1 MTILRC
7 AALAASFL
15 FVRAAGAQALSPEDF
30 AKHPEISE
38 AAISP
43 TGEYLA
49 VAALTPDGKETHL
62 KIIPMDGS
70 KASDIRLGKN
80 QHIIDIVWTDDKR
93 VVVSNAEKDIG
104 EERPHSTGELYGVD
118 IDGKNP
124 ELLFGYVPES
134 NGMRGKRKDQG
145 FASVARVLDEP
156 GQVLVS
162 YFSYT
167 QGADPQTVIF
177 KVDTHT
183 GERKEIER
191 VKRAAGM
198 DFDSS
203 GRLRVLVTLD
213 EEDTPQ
219 VFYRQTAASEL
230 QPMPKNLVGYRT
242 YGGWFTTNGEV
253 AFLWISDKGE
263 PSQLYK
269 VDFAKG
275 TREKVAG
282 RADQDVGM
290 AQIAGRHGT
299 PFAVVY
305 DAGRPSVEYVDQN
318 SEFAALH
325 SSLIKRFPGQLVVF
339 SNFTR
344 DEQKVLFHVYSD
356 RNPGAYYQF
365 DRKTNKILLLVESE
379 PWIKSAQLAPMQ
391 PVEFKAKDGT
401 TLYGFYTANGTGPEA
416 DGGDAARRPLRSVR
430 QLGLR
435 LARAVPGQ
443 PRLRGAAGQL
453 PRLGRPRFQLRAERL
468 EAVGRPDPGRHRR
481 RRALG
486 HRPGQGRSRP
496 RVHFGA
502 SFGGYSALMNPV
514 RNPGMYKCAVG
525 YAGVYDLNLLSKTDW
540 SAKSRN
546 GRRWFDREIGA
557 DPAKRAEQSPAN
569 FAAKLDIPVF
579 LIHGK
584 DDQTAKVDQFHAM
597 EDALQAAGKKPL
609 TLLIEGE
616 GHGFYNPA
624 NVADLYKRIDAFLKE
639 SIGPGAATSGGSN

>member
-1 MTILRC
+1 MSILRS
-7 AALAASFL
+7 AACAASFL
-15 FVRAAGAQALSPEDF
+15 FVHAAAAQALSPEDF

-62 KIIPMDGS
+62 KIIPLDGS

-80 QHIIDIVWTDDKR
+80 QHITDIVWSDDKR

-104 EERPHSTGELYGVD
+104 EERPHSTGELYAVD

-145 FASVARVLDEP
+145 YAEVARVLDEP

-177 KVDTHT
+177 KVDTHS

-198 DFDSS
+198 DFDIS

-213 EEDTPQ
+213 DEDVPQ
-219 VFYRQTAASEL
+219 VFYRQTADSEL
-230 QPMPKNLVGYRT
+230 QPMPKKLAGYRT
-242 YGGWFTTNGEV
+242 NGGWFTKDGQT
-253 AFLWISDKGE
+253 AFLWISDAGE
-263 PSQLYK
+263 PSQLFK
-269 VDFAKG
+269 VNLAQG

-325 SSLIKRFPGQLVVF
+325 STLIQRFPGQLVVF
-339 SNFTR
+339 SGFTR

-356 RNPGAYYQF
+356 RNPGSYYQF

-379 PWIKSAQLAPMQ
+379 PWIKAAQLAPMQ

-401 TLYGFYTANGTGPEA
+401 TLYGFYTANGTGPKPMVVMPHGGPIGPYDNWGYDSHVQYLASRGYGVLQVNFRGSGGRGFNFEQNGWKQWGGLIQDDIA
-416 DGGDAARRPLRSVR
+416 DGVRWAIAQGKADPARVCI
-430 QLGLR
+430 
-435 LARAVPGQ
+435 
-443 PRLRGAAGQL
+443 
-453 PRLGRPRFQLRAERL
+453 
-468 EAVGRPDPGRHRR
+468 
-481 RRALG
+481 
-486 HRPGQGRSRP
+486 
-496 RVHFGA
+496 FGA

-540 SAKSRN
+540 SVRSRN
-546 GRRWFDREIGA
+546 GRRAFDREIGG
-557 DPAKRAEQSPAN
+557 DPAKRAEQSPTN
-569 FAAKLDIPVF
+569 YAAKLDIPVF

-584 DDQTAKVDQFHAM
+584 DDQTAKVDQYHAM
-597 EDALQAAGKKPL
+597 ENALVAAGKKPQ

-616 GHGFYNPA
+616 GHGFYNPK
-624 NVADLYKRIDAFLKE
+624 NVADLYRRIDAFLKA
-639 SIGPGAATSGGSN
+639 SLGGAAATGGGSN